1 MNEQDETETIRR
13 RMAELRRE
21 LSCDVRDVSRSAKAM
36 TQPSYYVKKFP
47 WATLAVAA
55 GVGFMLIPKKR
66 KEIAVPD
73 PKMLAELIAKNQV
86 RVEAS
91 AGAKETKGAV
101 ETLLMMGVTWAA
113 KAGLKYIGQQL
124 AAAANKKAEEMQ
136 SAQAHSSPAP
146 ADETSDIER
155 V

>member
-1 MNEQDETETIRR
+1 VNDQDQAETIRR

-21 LSCDVRDVSRSAKAM
+21 LACDVREVSRSAKAM
-36 TQPSYYVKKFP
+36 TEPSYYVKKFP

-55 GVGFMLIPKKR
+55 GVGFLLIPKKR
-66 KEIAVPD
+66 KEVAIPD
-73 PKMLAELIAKNQV
+73 PKMLADLIAKHQV

-124 AAAANKKAEEMQ
+124 TTIATKKAEEMQ
-136 SAQAHSSPAP
+136 AAKENSSAPL
-146 ADETSDIER
+146 DETSDIER